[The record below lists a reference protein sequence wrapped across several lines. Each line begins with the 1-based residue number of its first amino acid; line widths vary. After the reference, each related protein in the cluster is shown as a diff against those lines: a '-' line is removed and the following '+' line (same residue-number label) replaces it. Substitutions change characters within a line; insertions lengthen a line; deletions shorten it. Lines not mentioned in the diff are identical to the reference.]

1 MARLQHDVLVTMI
14 DEIAYAVGILRSHY
28 PEDSETELRARA
40 EVLRANRYQS
50 GRWPFDDASPAP
62 MEAEPPPRKRGR
74 PKGSKNHPKAPEA
87 VG

>member
-1 MARLQHDVLVTMI
+1 MARQKADVLVTMI

-50 GRWPFDDASPAP
+50 GRWPFDDVAPAP
-62 MEAEPPPRKRGR
+62 VEAEPPVVFFRVSLRRALRRGV
-74 PKGSKNHPKAPEA
+74 S
-87 VG
+87 